1 MKISRQLNTL
11 SYSEYLHLLRSYSRY
26 TDFNSLGLFRSILEN
41 EKLTAEQK
49 LEIRDAAISAF
60 PKFFVFLQVKDPWTY
75 RKLTLLGQDFTEA
88 DEDRLRDIIELN
100 QQRILADKRI
110 KHRNFGIYSKHSC
123 GYDTCYMNGLMIKQ
137 GSLLSE
143 YIMVTPSR
151 RPQKY
156 STFSKS
162 EQRKQERKSKH
173 QIIQADLDTSE
184 R

>member
-1 MKISRQLNTL
+1 MKINRQLNTL
-11 SYSEYLHLLRSYSRY
+11 SYSEYFHLLRSYTRY

-41 EKLTAEQK
+41 EKLTLEQK
-49 LEIRDAAISAF
+49 IAIRYASISTF
-60 PKFFVFLQVKDPWTY
+60 PKFFIFLQVKDPWTY
-75 RKLTLLGQDFTEA
+75 QKLTLLGQDFTAA

-123 GYDTCYMNGLMIKQ
+123 GYDTCHMNGLMIKQ

-143 YIMVTPSR
+143 YNMVTPSR

-156 STFSKS
+156 STFSKA
-162 EQRKQERKSKH
+162 EQRKRARKSKH
-173 QIIQADLDTSE
+173 QIIQADLAISE